1 MNLFLKVAT
10 YIDTCFARGTFWLSG
25 ILFFGVLIFWGWQY
39 SSQILLYNAVA
50 GQGPLDFLAYHSNSE
65 LKDLWIT
72 PGIVP
77 HLDKSFII
85 KFYSIMTNWSDING
99 EQILTVLTF
108 FEPVTYAFAVI
119 YFLKTI
125 FPKAPSMAIFIIT
138 LLLVASPIQSP
149 NLARWSSPVYIGLYY
164 VYCDIFRVIGITL
177 LLRQK
182 FILSGFALGFGFMLH
197 PTMGAFAII
206 FCYGSQLIQIKNCNI
221 KKYLFSILVCGSIC
235 LYWIIAQNLILADT
249 EQYLSNQDWVN
260 ITKMGSYHFYPL
272 EIGVFTDMGNR
283 YVWPFLSLMLLF
295 IHFLISHKEDLGT
308 FKFKALSTG
317 QLILFLVCSFGVI
330 ISIFSNEPGL
340 IKLAL
345 HRSSDILIFIASAF
359 VIKGLL
365 DNFLLRQAFIIRLL
379 SLGMLFISYLT
390 GSGIPISLAFIYLVM
405 MNVNQIEKFVK
416 EHIGQRFA
424 LSVRMTLSVVA
435 LFVLCRYFWLNMPS
449 YSDYF
454 WTILAMLCVVLLIA
468 ILGLFRQSI
477 KSIQMLSIQVF
488 LVVVC
493 LSSIWFSQNQP
504 VPDSSLARSKSFKEV
519 QIWAREKTETDSLF
533 FIDPSLSYGWVG
545 FSERATFGNIR
556 DWLIWSVTYSQN
568 AKAFEE
574 GNKRLNFFGLNLS
587 DYIGFKVPINGYAK
601 MSNDIA
607 NIYYGFDNQ
616 ELIYMQQVFGINFL
630 VIEKRH
636 QKQNYLFEP
645 VFENT
650 HFVVYKT

>member
-1 MNLFLKVAT
+1 MNRFLNFIL
-10 YIDTCFARGTFWLSG
+10 YIDTHFTRGVFWLSG
-25 ILFFGVLIFWGWQY
+25 ILFFGVLIYWGWQY

-65 LKDLWIT
+65 LKDLWTT

-85 KFYSIMTNWSDING
+85 KLYSIITNWSSING
-99 EQILTVLTF
+99 EQILKVLTF

-125 FPKAPSMAIFIIT
+125 FPKAPSVAIFIIT

-164 VYCDIFRVIGITL
+164 VYCDTFRIIGITL

-182 FILSGFALGFGFMLH
+182 FILSGFVLGFGFMLH
-197 PTMGAFAII
+197 PIMGAFGII
-206 FCYGSQLIQIKNCNI
+206 FCYGSQLIQFKNCNI
-221 KKYLFSILVCGSIC
+221 KKYLFSILVCGLIC
-235 LYWIIAQNLILADT
+235 LYWIISQNLILADS
-249 EQYLSNQDWVN
+249 EPFLSNQDWVN

-283 YVWPFLSLMLLF
+283 YVLPFLSLMLLF
-295 IHFLISHKEDLGT
+295 IHFLINHKEKLGA
-308 FKFKALSTG
+308 FKFKVLSSG
-317 QLILFLVCSFGVI
+317 QLILFLVCSSGVI
-330 ISIFSNEPGL
+330 ISIFFNEPGL

-359 VIKGLL
+359 VIKGFL
-365 DNFLLRQAFIIRLL
+365 DNILLRQAFIIRFL
-379 SLGMLFISYLT
+379 SLGMLLISYLT
-390 GSGIPISLAFIYLVM
+390 GSGIPISLAFLYLAM
-405 MNVNQIEKFVK
+405 MNVIHIEKFVK
-416 EHIGQRFA
+416 DRIGQQFV
-424 LSVRMTLSVVA
+424 LPLRMTLSVMA
-435 LFVLCRYFWLNMPS
+435 LFVLCLYFGLNMPS

-454 WTILAMLCVVLLIA
+454 WTILAVLCVVLLIT
-468 ILGLFRQSI
+468 ILGFVRKPI
-477 KSIQMLSIQVF
+477 KSMQRLSIQLF

-519 QIWAREKTETDSLF
+519 QIWAREKTETNSLF
-533 FIDPSLSYGWVG
+533 LIDPSLTYGWVG

-556 DWLIWSVTYSQN
+556 DWLIWSVAYSQN

-601 MSNDIA
+601 MSNDVA
-607 NIYYGFDNQ
+607 NIYYGFKNR
-616 ELIYMQQVFGINFL
+616 ELIYMQRVFGINFF
-630 VIEKRH
+630 VIEKQY
-636 QKQNYLFEP
+636 QKQNYSFEP
-645 VFENT
+645 VFENK